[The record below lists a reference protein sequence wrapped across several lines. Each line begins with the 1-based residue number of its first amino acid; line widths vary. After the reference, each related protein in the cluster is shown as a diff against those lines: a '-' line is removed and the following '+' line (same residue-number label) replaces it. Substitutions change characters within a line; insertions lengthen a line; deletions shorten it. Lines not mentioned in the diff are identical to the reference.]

1 VSAVVDFVG
10 DVLGGVADAVGD
22 VIEWVGDGI
31 SDVVDFV
38 ADEIIKPVAN
48 FVGDTIDALM
58 DNPIETIAKIAA
70 VATGNAWAI
79 PLIDGASVA
88 ANGGDIGDVL
98 KATAISYVASAVG
111 GEVGS
116 YAGDYVAEAVGSEL
130 VGEIVKEGAVQA
142 TTAVIYGEDPMQA
155 FLRGGLSAGVSAGL
169 GKIQESL
176 GFEVQ
181 VKDPDTGRVTTKPIP
196 NTVSNIVAA
205 GITAQLQGQQITP
218 ELMAGAVT
226 RGLLTTELVSDL
238 AAKGGVSFD
247 DPAALAYTT
256 AALQRVTAVALSGGS
271 GEQAAAALQATL
283 SAYGGAKLKEAID
296 NSKVGDFIGNTLD
309 KISGDYQE
317 TEDAAQRVN
326 DIGLRRQANAKAY
339 EDMRTELAG
348 LYEDI
353 EAEKTRIA
361 GLPTNNE
368 AQQTEYN
375 KSVGALN
382 TMIENFNTKY
392 QQYNPLMENLV
403 TAIERDTGLLE
414 TAEAD
419 LLEAQSNMNVSI
431 ERLDDELKPLNDEL
445 TKAVT
450 LVMDPLF
457 NEAEYR
463 ALNDIPDGV
472 DAYQHFLENGQ
483 YENVYTNFEQF
494 NAAQSRNTSAMMNRV
509 FNEAGIDPSSLN
521 ANQLQGIYNAISS
534 AYDNPNDLEAAL
546 NNESVVADLAARV
559 QTGLANRNDNPYRG
573 ATLDADTRARLGALG
588 FDTSDGMDGENL
600 TDAEKAALY
609 AQDNQGTSTA
619 GLASGTSWQ
628 DVASGKASV
637 EYDADGN
644 RVWRNVRVTEQK
656 YDPEFGR
663 VTVTTSYDSQGR
675 PIGVVTK
682 DMDGALVTPM
692 RITIY
697 GGNSTGTFSD
707 TINGLL
713 QGNASAQQIND
724 ALTDNAVIQ
733 AAGAQLGGVDNAI
746 NFASNIIN
754 LAKNTGNDA
763 LVNTAANVMK
773 AGGGILKAFNGV
785 VALAGVV
792 PSETALGQ
800 FADKLVKLGEASTT
814 EEYNQN
820 LQELNS
826 LMNRPS
832 ELDPDAPWYERA
844 FEKVENIAG
853 AIATQPTAFIAEY
866 IGVEAMQELVPLAVG
881 GVATLG
887 AKGAAMAVGRTLSA
901 RMAATTGL
909 SAAAATDLA
918 ESFGGTAAE
927 TYDRAY
933 EVATASGMSDAEA
946 QQYALNLAV
955 ETGTVAATM
964 TAVTLGVGGL
974 ALEKAILGRDEVS
987 GFLARGI
994 DELGTRIGNG
1004 AKITIR
1010 EGVTESIEEG
1020 GATAYRE
1027 GHLAQLDP
1035 SINVAGEVAG
1045 AAFMGFLIGGPI
1057 AGGAYGVSQT
1067 GDMYSN
1073 LVSAMNP
1080 EVNAIITN
1088 TPNTTAGL
1096 QNAAN
1101 SLTELGITGAAQTNI
1116 LNNINDSKY
1125 TSTQEAESAFQ
1136 TTNPDYTPT
1145 QDEIEQF
1152 IGAGTESQTVQQIAE
1167 HIDTRYFDT
1176 QEVIAAAAQEG
1187 ITLTEE
1193 QAQQYVQQTDE
1204 AQAVTDLRAELD
1216 PQYTTY
1222 EESKQFFNDLGFTPT
1237 KAQIEQFV
1245 GATTEAEQQAAIA
1258 TFVDPLYTDA
1268 EEARAFLESFGY
1280 TPTDQEVASFTGQ
1293 VRESQ
1298 QEAAI
1303 EEYTD
1308 PRVVDAEEVA
1318 AAYEALGLTRPTDA
1332 DIQELVGQYAEAE
1345 LAGRAEE
1352 YLPTARYNSIMN
1364 ILENFSGEAGVSD
1377 EMQEA
1382 LDVVKADMI
1391 NALGDLG
1398 LDVAVIDQ
1406 TTKNL
1411 EAAVGKIA
1419 SGEEEATGL
1428 YAYIDDAV
1436 QTLKNSGLTNEEV
1449 QATVEGI
1456 VGTPATGDAEAT
1468 GIYAQLEGLGTV
1480 IDNLN
1485 DLSTDDVKTIV
1496 SDAVSALNNLSE
1508 EDVNTIV
1515 EDIVGTPAT
1524 DDAEATGLYAT
1535 IGDLN
1540 NISADDV
1547 TTIVADALAGLENL
1561 STDDVQTVVDG
1572 IIGSP
1577 ATDDAAATGI
1587 YAALDSNTNAILD
1600 ILGAPATEDTE
1611 STGLYSYIDNAVDN
1625 LGLSLQDLIGNVGTA
1640 AEYDA
1645 DGNLVTAP
1653 TGIYAEIADLEAQGL
1668 SNAEAI
1674 AQIALDLGVA
1684 VTDITSAL
1692 EETETALSGEI
1703 GEVAGDVSNIALTL
1717 GQPAIPDNPFTDEDE
1732 STDATGLFGL
1742 IDKYETAGQ
1751 ERDEAIS
1758 SAIDEL
1764 STDLGVAKADI
1775 LDQLG
1780 LTETNLTN
1788 QIDLLETSFTE
1799 QLGAT
1804 EEALSGQITGVE
1816 EALGEQITGVEE
1828 SLSADIETVANYVGK
1843 PAQDVTQTDIDFVAD
1858 VIAQNQVLNEQQ
1870 LALYDVTGDGI
1881 VDINDQTLLEQALGG
1896 EQVTFAD
1903 TSQFTPT
1910 GVYGTI
1916 QDVQTDLTQ
1925 QMEQN
1930 QEQTL
1935 DTIQQMEQNI
1945 VTNIEDE
1952 AMREGA
1958 RNFLQ
1963 MALQAPDAAGQ
1974 QVSVRT
1980 PDPLQLRYIYDWSSI
1995 FANPSQQALFP
2006 SPYAK
2011 GGQVEDTTDK
2021 LLNIIGGK

>member
-1 VSAVVDFVG
+1 VSAVVDFIG
-10 DVLGGVADAVGD
+10 DVIGGVADAVGD

-98 KATAISYVASAVG
+98 KATAVSYVASAVG

-317 TEDAAQRVN
+317 TEDAAKRVN
-326 DIGLRRQANAKAY
+326 DIGLRRQANARAY

-368 AQQTEYN
+368 AQQIEYN

-463 ALNDIPDGV
+463 ALNDLPAGV

-483 YENVYTNFEQF
+483 YENVYTNFDQF
-494 NAAQSRNTSAMMNRV
+494 NAAQRRNTSAMMNRV
-509 FNEAGIDPSSLN
+509 FTEAGIDPSSLN
-521 ANQLQGIYNAISS
+521 ANQLQGVYNAISS

-546 NNESVVADLAARV
+546 NDESVVADLAAQV
-559 QTGLANRNDNPYRG
+559 QTGLANRNDNPYRN
-573 ATLDADTRARLGALG
+573 ATLDADNRARLGALG
-588 FDTSDGMDGENL
+588 FDTSDGMDGDIL

-675 PIGVVTK
+675 PYGVVTK
-682 DMDGALVTPM
+682 DMDGNLVTPM

-697 GGNSTGTFSD
+697 GGNSTATFGD

-1204 AQAVTDLRAELD
+1204 TQAVTDLRAELD

-1332 DIQELVGQYAEAE
+1332 DIQELVGQYAEVE

-1468 GIYAQLEGLGTV
+1468 GIYAQLDTLAGDLTDVETSVLDKLATV
-1480 IDNLN
+1480 GG
-1485 DLSTDDVKTIV
+1485 DLDAAI
-1496 SDAVSALNNLSE
+1496 DAVATDLGVTRDE
-1508 EDVNTIV
+1508 IMGQ
-1515 EDIVGTPAT
+1515 IGTPAT
-1524 DDAEATGLYAT
+1524 E
-1535 IGDLN
+1535 
-1540 NISADDV
+1540 
-1547 TTIVADALAGLENL
+1547 
-1561 STDDVQTVVDG
+1561 
-1572 IIGSP
+1572 
-1577 ATDDAAATGI
+1577 DAAATGI
-1587 YAALDSNTNAILD
+1587 YAYLDSNIDEVLD

-1611 STGLYSYIDNAVDN
+1611 STGLYNYIDNAVDN

-1674 AQIALDLGVA
+1674 AQVALDLGVA
-1684 VTDITSAL
+1684 VTDITNAL
-1692 EETETALSGEI
+1692 TQTEEALSGEI